1 MQFLFVLWRSQ
12 EKKRVK
18 ISLYTAAALILILV
32 LLPLGGMAFNAFTE
46 PTNRYTYILM
56 VVLLLVFAWMWDYL
70 CAGGRISVPA
80 LVVTT
85 VLMLRAYRIGYGQ
98 SIFREY
104 RINAVIL
111 AVTGC
116 VMAAC
121 IFYLGNRKTPADHC
135 KGRKVAAGIL
145 AAALLVNV
153 ISEGG
158 ISYVDRVVLKK
169 SDVPAEQ
176 LAEALEVYADIA
188 RSEDSEEKSRAAFYK
203 PQRYFT
209 ELYRQDLQ
217 DALNYLKETDP
228 EFYRGEG
235 LFLRDLYDGCTR
247 TGIQGNQHL
256 QFCSERKSEKL
267 CGCMLPGTLLHGS
280 EPICILAK
288 CE

>member
-1 MQFLFVLWRSQ
+1 MFLHGCGIIF
-12 EKKRVK
+12 
-18 ISLYTAAALILILV
+18 
-32 LLPLGGMAFNAFTE
+32 
-46 PTNRYTYILM
+46 
-56 VVLLLVFAWMWDYL
+56 

-158 ISYVDRVVLKK
+158 ISYVDRVVLKNQMFRQSSLQK
-169 SDVPAEQ
+169 HW
-176 LAEALEVYADIA
+176 
-188 RSEDSEEKSRAAFYK
+188 RSMR
-203 PQRYFT
+203 
-209 ELYRQDLQ
+209 
-217 DALNYLKETDP
+217 
-228 EFYRGEG
+228 
-235 LFLRDLYDGCTR
+235 
-247 TGIQGNQHL
+247 
-256 QFCSERKSEKL
+256 
-267 CGCMLPGTLLHGS
+267 TLLDQKIPRKKAGQLFIS
-280 EPICILAK
+280 RRDILQNYTGRIFRMP
-288 CE
+288 

>member
-1 MQFLFVLWRSQ
+1 MANYYEDPVLFCSTLAVFFAVQFLFVLWRSQ

-135 KGRKVAAGIL
+135 KG
-145 AAALLVNV
+145 
-153 ISEGG
+153 
-158 ISYVDRVVLKK
+158 KK
-169 SDVPAEQ
+169 SG
-176 LAEALEVYADIA
+176 
-188 RSEDSEEKSRAAFYK
+188 SRN
-203 PQRYFT
+203 P
-209 ELYRQDLQ
+209 
-217 DALNYLKETDP
+217 
-228 EFYRGEG
+228 
-235 LFLRDLYDGCTR
+235 
-247 TGIQGNQHL
+247 
-256 QFCSERKSEKL
+256 CSSSL
-267 CGCMLPGTLLHGS
+267 G
-280 EPICILAK
+280 
-288 CE
+288 